1 MLARI
6 FLDETKKENNLVEL
20 LKMLSASEILAQI
33 LSFFLLLFLLRQFA
47 WKKILGLL
55 DQRKEKISSQL
66 GEIENT
72 KLEIAKLKADYESKI
87 STINAAAQAKID
99 EAIEEAKEINAQMR
113 KKAHEEA
120 QDIIIDARQQVKYE
134 VSKAQEQ
141 LKEKIVDIA
150 LGAARTVIQEKLTE
164 DGDRKIVE
172 DFIREVQKTE

>member
-1 MLARI
+1 
-6 FLDETKKENNLVEL
+6 
-20 LKMLSASEILAQI
+20 MLSASEIFAQV
-33 LSFFLLLFLLRQFA
+33 LSFFLLLFLLRRFA
-47 WKKILGLL
+47 WKKILALL

-72 KLEIAKLKADYESKI
+72 KLEIAGLKSDYESKI
-87 STINAAAQAKID
+87 SNIASLAQEKID
-99 EAIEEAKEINAQMR
+99 QAVEEAKVVSAQLR

-150 LGAARTVIQEKLTE
+150 LSAARTVIQEKLT
-164 DGDRKIVE
+164 DNGDRKIVE
-172 DFIREVQKTE
+172 DFIREVEKA

>member
-1 MLARI
+1 
-6 FLDETKKENNLVEL
+6 
-20 LKMLSASEILAQI
+20 MLSASEIFAQV
-33 LSFFLLLFLLRQFA
+33 LSFFLLLFLLRKFA
-47 WKKILGLL
+47 WKKILALL

-72 KLEIAKLKADYESKI
+72 KLEIAGLKNDYESKI
-87 STINAAAQAKID
+87 SNIASLAQEKID
-99 EAIEEAKEINAQMR
+99 QAVEEAKKVSLQMR

-120 QDIIIDARQQVKYE
+120 QDIITDARQQVKYE

-150 LGAARTVIQEKLTE
+150 LSAARTVIQEKLTE

-172 DFIREVQKTE
+172 DFIREVEKIE

>member
-1 MLARI
+1 
-6 FLDETKKENNLVEL
+6 VEL
-20 LKMLSASEILAQI
+20 LKMLSGSEILAQV
-33 LSFFLLLFLLRQFA
+33 LSFFLLLFLLRIFA

-66 GEIENT
+66 GEIEKT
-72 KLEIAKLKADYESKI
+72 KLEIADLKSDYESKI
-87 STINAAAQAKID
+87 SNIASQAQEKINQAVEQAKLVTV
-99 EAIEEAKEINAQMR
+99 QMR

-120 QDIIIDARQQVKYE
+120 QDIITDARAQVKYE
-134 VSKAQEQ
+134 VSKVQEQ

-172 DFIREVQKTE
+172 NFIREVEKAE

>member
-1 MLARI
+1 M
-6 FLDETKKENNLVEL
+6 EL
-20 LKMLSASEILAQI
+20 LKMLSASEIFAQV
-33 LSFFLLLFLLRQFA
+33 LSFFLLLFLLRKFA
-47 WKKILGLL
+47 WKKILALL
-55 DQRKEKISSQL
+55 DQRRERISSQL

-72 KLEIAKLKADYESKI
+72 KLEIAGLKSDYESKI
-87 STINAAAQAKID
+87 SNIASQAQEKINQAV
-99 EAIEEAKEINAQMR
+99 EEAKVVSVQMR

-150 LGAARTVIQEKLTE
+150 LNAARTVIQEKLTE

-172 DFIREVQKTE
+172 DFIREVEKTE

>member
-1 MLARI
+1 M
-6 FLDETKKENNLVEL
+6 EL
-20 LKMLSASEILAQI
+20 LKMLSASEIFAQV
-33 LSFFLLLFLLRQFA
+33 LSFFLLLFLLRKFA
-47 WKKILGLL
+47 WKKILALL

-72 KLEIAKLKADYESKI
+72 KLEIAGLKNDYESKI
-87 STINAAAQAKID
+87 SNIASLAQEKID
-99 EAIEEAKEINAQMR
+99 QAVEEAKKVSLQMR

-120 QDIIIDARQQVKYE
+120 QDIITDARQQVKYE

-150 LGAARTVIQEKLTE
+150 LSAARTVIQEKLTE

-172 DFIREVQKTE
+172 DFIREVEKIE